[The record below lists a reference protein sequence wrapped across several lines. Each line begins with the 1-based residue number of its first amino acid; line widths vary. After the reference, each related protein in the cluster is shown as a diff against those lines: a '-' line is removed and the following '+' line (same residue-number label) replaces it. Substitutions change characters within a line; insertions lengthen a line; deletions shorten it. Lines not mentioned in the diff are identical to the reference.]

1 MKHLTGITWLPVF
14 FTLVF
19 MAFFSPVF
27 STLSEA
33 ADAPNNREEKTGKH
47 RVVIVTDP
55 YKSMVEI
62 LDSSVAYT
70 PGIALPDGKYKIRV
84 SHVGYVSET
93 GSIVVDGRDVS
104 ALVILKELPTPEGG
118 GRTVCWGLNRHS
130 TRRSPYW
137 NGKNGLSN
145 AKSRR
150 LPRNGAR
157 FRLPDR
163 SQHRGH

>member
-118 GRTVCWGLNRHS
+118 
-130 TRRSPYW
+130 
-137 NGKNGLSN
+137 
-145 AKSRR
+145 
-150 LPRNGAR
+150 
-157 FRLPDR
+157 
-163 SQHRGH
+163 